1 MTFTWKTPPWQ
12 RHEDC
17 THMAVTLVRNGGGN
31 IATSATS
38 LRGDDATEALAD
50 FLMGDP
56 GGRAAASMP
65 GLVAVVVRRGIDVMW
80 MAQPPIQ
87 VSSSDSGE
95 WTLAVHGVDE
105 ADVTAF
111 SSDQVQELLAQLQA
125 QYGRA

>member
-17 THMAVTLVRNGGGN
+17 THMAVTLVHTGGGN

-38 LRGDDATEALAD
+38 LRGHDPTEALAD

-56 GGRAAASMP
+56 GGRAAASVP

-87 VSSSDSGE
+87 VSSSASGE

-111 SSDQVQELLAQLQA
+111 SPDQVQDLLTRLRTA
-125 QYGRA
+125 YPSR

>member
-17 THMAVTLVRNGGGN
+17 THMAVTLVHNGGGN

-38 LRGDDATEALAD
+38 LRGNDATEALAD

-80 MAQPPIQ
+80 MAQPP
-87 VSSSDSGE
+87 SKSAPRTRASGPSPSTA
-95 WTLAVHGVDE
+95 WTRP
-105 ADVTAF
+105 T
-111 SSDQVQELLAQLQA
+111 
-125 QYGRA
+125 